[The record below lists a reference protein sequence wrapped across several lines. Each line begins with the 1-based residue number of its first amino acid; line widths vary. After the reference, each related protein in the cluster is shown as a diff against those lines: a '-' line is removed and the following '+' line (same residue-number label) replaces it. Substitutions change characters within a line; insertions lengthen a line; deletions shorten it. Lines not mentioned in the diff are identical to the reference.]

1 MRHACRNHT
10 PFRLAVAKG
19 DAFAKTATQPREG
32 PLSRVTAGDERS
44 ELALDRGP
52 SRGYLTES
60 MLEAFSRRGSQA
72 GSPSSFSTSGPS
84 KTVLTLTRLTI
95 GTGAVDSAN
104 YNRAEVSSRVC
115 TDCPLASSVPR

>member
-19 DAFAKTATQPREG
+19 DAFGTTAIQPREG

-84 KTVLTLTRLTI
+84 KTVLTLTRPRLPAV
-95 GTGAVDSAN
+95 GTGPAAHGDPDAELARRVMGSRAV
-104 YNRAEVSSRVC
+104 
-115 TDCPLASSVPR
+115 